1 MSQVARGAY
10 ENRAYPPPP
19 PSTCRNRFPASGE
32 TPVTEVPLYQVCEL
46 VLGRPT
52 GACHNTDAVLEY
64 EEN

>member
-10 ENRAYPPPP
+10 ESRAYPPRPP
-19 PSTCRNRFPASGE
+19 TCRNRFPASGE
-32 TPVTEVPLYQVCEL
+32 TPVMEVPLYQVCEL

>member
-10 ENRAYPPPP
+10 ESRAYPY
-19 PSTCRNRFPASGE
+19 RFPASGE